1 MMEQL
6 VRGKWITSS
15 RCDSGA
21 CVQVRLTED
30 AVAMRDSKSTEGPVL
45 QFSADTWN
53 QFLAGVRAGDFQV
66 R

>member
-1 MMEQL
+1 MEQQ

-30 AVAMRDSKSTEGPVL
+30 AVAMRDSKSAEGPVL
-45 QFSADTWN
+45 LFSADTWN
-53 QFLAGVRAGDFQV
+53 EFLTGVRVGDFQV